1 MVPELR
7 KEFNSRFSPEL
18 YAKQI
23 GDLESRAGC
32 KIEFRIAE
40 TPIFLTKE
48 VAARAGRLA
57 EEILARSVT
66 PELQLI
72 GKTAIPDEW
81 NFGGETK
88 RPLFAAVDFAIC
100 GSPENPE
107 FKLIELQGFPSL
119 YHYQAA
125 FSESIRNTY
134 DLPKHLVGLIYPEF
148 GVDNYY
154 QALKKAIV
162 GDASAED
169 TVLLEID
176 PHNQKTKADFYLAK
190 KHLGIEIANITKVTS
205 NGRELLFLDDS
216 GKRRPIRRIY
226 NRAIVDELVRKGIT
240 LGFDP
245 RADYDVEWAGHPNWY
260 FRISKVLLPMLVG
273 TNEAVP
279 NAYYVSDV
287 NAKSIDL
294 SKFVLKPLYSF
305 AGVGVNVEPTA
316 VDIEKIPV
324 EERSKWLLQEKVEY
338 AEVIHTP
345 DGNGVRCEL
354 RVLLLWDDATDSPK
368 AMHTLNRL
376 TRGKMV
382 GVDFNKGLDWVGS
395 SCSLVG

>member
-7 KEFNSRFSPEL
+7 KEFNTKFTPEL

-23 GDLESRAGC
+23 ADLEARAGC
-32 KIEFRIAE
+32 SIDFRIAE
-40 TPIFLTKE
+40 TPIFLSVE

-57 EEILARSVT
+57 EEILARSVSN
-66 PELQLI
+66 ELQEI
-72 GKTAIPDEW
+72 GKTAIPDQW
-81 NFGGETK
+81 NFGGQTK

-100 GSPENPE
+100 GSAEHPE

-119 YHYQAA
+119 YHYQPV
-125 FSESIRNTY
+125 FSESIREIY
-134 DLPKHLVGLIYPEF
+134 DLPKHLVGLIYPEL

-154 QALKKAIV
+154 HALKNAIV
-162 GDASAED
+162 GDASPED

-190 KHLGIEIANITKVTS
+190 KHLGIEIADITQVTS

-216 GKRRPIRRIY
+216 GKRRPIQRIY
-226 NRAIVDELVRKGIT
+226 NRAIVDELVRKGIK
-240 LGFDP
+240 LNFDP
-245 RADYDVEWAGHPNWY
+245 RAEYDVEWAGHPNWY

-279 NAYYVSDV
+279 DAYYVSDV
-287 NAKSIDL
+287 DAKSIDL

-305 AGVGVNVEPTA
+305 AGIGVNVEPTLA
-316 VDIEKIPV
+316 DIENILV
-324 EERSKWLLQEKVEY
+324 QERSKWLLQEKVDY

-345 DGNGVRCEL
+345 NGNGVRCEL
-354 RVLLLWDDATDSPK
+354 RVLLLWDEATDSPK

>member
-7 KEFNSRFSPEL
+7 TEFNSRFSLEL
-18 YAKQI
+18 YAKQVA
-23 GDLESRAGC
+23 DLESRVGC

-48 VAARAGRLA
+48 VAGRAGRLA
-57 EEILARSVT
+57 EEILARSVM
-66 PELQLI
+66 PELQAV
-72 GKTAIPDEW
+72 GKTAIPGEW

-100 GSPENPE
+100 GSAEHPE

-119 YHYQAA
+119 YHYQAV
-125 FSESIRNTY
+125 FSESIRDTY

-154 QALKKAIV
+154 LALKKAIV
-162 GDASAED
+162 GDESPED

-190 KHLGIEIANITKVTS
+190 KHLSIEIADITQVTA
-205 NGRELLFLDDS
+205 NGRELLFLDDT
-216 GKRRPIRRIY
+216 GKLRPIRRIY
-226 NRAIVDELVRKGIT
+226 NRAIVDELVRRGIM
-240 LGFDP
+240 LNFDP
-245 RADYDVEWAGHPNWY
+245 RAEYDVEWAGHPNWY

-279 NAYYVSDV
+279 DAYYVSDV
-287 NAKSIDL
+287 DAKSIDL
-294 SKFVLKPLYSF
+294 SKYVLKPLYSF
-305 AGVGVNVEPTA
+305 AGVGVNVEPTLA
-316 VDIEKIPV
+316 DIGAIPI
-324 EERSKWLLQEKVEY
+324 EERNKWLLQQKVEY
-338 AEVIHTP
+338 AEVIRTP
-345 DGNGVRCEL
+345 NGNGVRCEL
-354 RVLLLWDDATDSPK
+354 RVLLLWDELTDSPK

>member
-1 MVPELR
+1 
-7 KEFNSRFSPEL
+7 
-18 YAKQI
+18 
-23 GDLESRAGC
+23 
-32 KIEFRIAE
+32 
-40 TPIFLTKE
+40 
-48 VAARAGRLA
+48 
-57 EEILARSVT
+57 
-66 PELQLI
+66 
-72 GKTAIPDEW
+72 
-81 NFGGETK
+81 
-88 RPLFAAVDFAIC
+88 
-100 GSPENPE
+100 
-107 FKLIELQGFPSL
+107 
-119 YHYQAA
+119 
-125 FSESIRNTY
+125 
-134 DLPKHLVGLIYPEF
+134 
-148 GVDNYY
+148 
-154 QALKKAIV
+154 
-162 GDASAED
+162 
-169 TVLLEID
+169 
-176 PHNQKTKADFYLAK
+176 
-190 KHLGIEIANITKVTS
+190 
-205 NGRELLFLDDS
+205 
-216 GKRRPIRRIY
+216 
-226 NRAIVDELVRKGIT
+226 
-240 LGFDP
+240 
-245 RADYDVEWAGHPNWY
+245 
-260 FRISKVLLPMLVG
+260 MLVG